1 MRNLPVHI
9 VEVISGK
16 EAVASP
22 SAIHVITLLLIL
34 YPSSHFKL
42 QLSSVNL
49 WLQLPIVRCGIEDTF
64 GLSQT
69 AAKKYIWRDIFDGKV
84 ARWHHTTTTRYET
97 LISWKISG
105 YTFIWLQTCL
115 WLNVIT
121 IKTS

>member
-49 WLQLPIVRCGIEDTF
+49 
-64 GLSQT
+64 
-69 AAKKYIWRDIFDGKV
+69 
-84 ARWHHTTTTRYET
+84 
-97 LISWKISG
+97 
-105 YTFIWLQTCL
+105 
-115 WLNVIT
+115 
-121 IKTS
+121 